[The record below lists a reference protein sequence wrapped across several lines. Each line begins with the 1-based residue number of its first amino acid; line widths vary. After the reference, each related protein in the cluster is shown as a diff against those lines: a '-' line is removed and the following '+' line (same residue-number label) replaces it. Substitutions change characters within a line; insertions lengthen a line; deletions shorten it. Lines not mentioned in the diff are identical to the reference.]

1 MVCFTAC
8 IPGRT
13 ASGVPVKKITPA
25 GLSSALRLGVLA
37 AVLML
42 SAVPLSAHPHMFF
55 SSRAEFEWD
64 GEQLNGVWLEWTF
77 DAFFSADI
85 LMGYD
90 LDSNGLF
97 NTAETQKVYS
107 GAFVNLQKYY
117 FFTFIRQG
125 ARRYSPDSVERFS
138 VINRNGRVSYRF
150 FIDLS
155 DSRPDQ
161 DLYLAVYDYT
171 FFCNVEYPE
180 SEPVVLRYD
189 PQVVRPAWTIVENK
203 SFPVYYNPRGAIDDT
218 RVYYEYKE
226 GLAVY
231 YPREIRIRYEKIR

>member
-1 MVCFTAC
+1 MAGFP
-8 IPGRT
+8 PGISGWT
-13 ASGVPVKKITPA
+13 GSGVPVKKITPA
-25 GLSSALRLGVLA
+25 GLASACRLGVLA
-37 AVLML
+37 SVLML
-42 SAVPLSAHPHMFF
+42 CVVPLSAHPHMFF

-85 LMGYD
+85 LKGYD
-90 LDSNGLF
+90 VDSNGRF
-97 NTAETQKVYS
+97 SAAETQKVYS
-107 GAFVNLQKYY
+107 GAFINLQKYY

-125 ARRYSPDSVERFS
+125 SRRYSPDSVVNFS

-150 FIDLS
+150 YIDLS

-171 FFCNVEYPE
+171 FFCNINYAEAD
-180 SEPVVLRYD
+180 PVVLRYD
-189 PQVVRPAWTIVENK
+189 PELVRSEWTIVENK
-203 SFPVYYNPRGAIDDT
+203 NFPVYYNPRGAIDDT